1 MAIVTTTM
9 TSTNSKIFFS
19 FNHGR
24 DLFHDAVILLQQTEF
39 FKTTTTTNQQEQE
52 QNQEQTNK
60 QTNKQKQNL
69 AVCSGNFGI
78 PCHFFKYSRPFSAIL
93 KKLGAEYMQSN
104 CQKPRLNDHTFSFNI
119 VFLTQNVRC
128 LNGRTMFDQTSH
140 KVSPHDTFSRLH
152 KPCCRGG

>member
-52 QNQEQTNK
+52 QEQNK
-60 QTNKQKQNL
+60 QTNKQTKTE
-69 AVCSGNFGI
+69 
-78 PCHFFKYSRPFSAIL
+78 
-93 KKLGAEYMQSN
+93 LGGLQW
-104 CQKPRLNDHTFSFNI
+104 
-119 VFLTQNVRC
+119 
-128 LNGRTMFDQTSH
+128 
-140 KVSPHDTFSRLH
+140 
-152 KPCCRGG
+152 